1 MLNTRNVRLVFAGT
15 FAVLAVAF
23 ALVTPAVVFADTTAA
38 TDSATAATTATE
50 APAADSAA
58 NSTKERST
66 KVRNRLSEEQQKS
79 LVRNL
84 KTKKDDNGLLPSFLD
99 KHELTDRNRDNKMF

>member
-15 FAVLAVAF
+15 FAVLAIAF
-23 ALVTPAVVFADTTAA
+23 ALVTPAVVFADTAAA
-38 TDSATAATTATE
+38 TDSATAATTATG
-50 APAADSAA
+50 ATATDSAA
-58 NSTKERST
+58 SSANERST

-84 KTKKDDNGLLPSFLD
+84 KTKKDDNSLLPSFLD

>member
-1 MLNTRNVRLVFAGT
+1 MLNTRNVRLVFAGA
-15 FAVLAVAF
+15 FAALAVAF

-38 TDSATAATTATE
+38 TDSATATTTATE
-50 APAADSAA
+50 ATATDSAA
-58 NSTKERST
+58 SSTKERST
-66 KVRNRLSEEQQKS
+66 KVRSRLSEEQQKS

-84 KTKKDDNGLLPSFLD
+84 KTKKDDNSLLPSFLD

>member
-1 MLNTRNVRLVFAGT
+1 MLNTRNVRLIVAS
-15 FAVLAVAF
+15 AF
-23 ALVTPAVVFADTTAA
+23 ATLTLAFSIVAPVACFADTASTETAAAESTATDGAA
-38 TDSATAATTATE
+38 TDATTE
-50 APAADSAA
+50 
-58 NSTKERST
+58 STKKTST

-84 KTKKDDNGLLPSFLD
+84 KTNKGDNGLLPSFLD